1 MVVQGFINRIREVNP
16 LINSVVDERYELAL
30 KEARDADA
38 FLASTTLSA
47 AELKLQKPFLGV
59 PFTTKDSTAVKG
71 LFQTCAPS
79 HFQITY
85 ILTELRGSLPTLKF
99 TNSMIQSYFSLHFIF
114 YKIDLYNLCLF
125 LSLPS

>member
-1 MVVQGFINRIREVNP
+1 MVVQGFIDRIYEVTP
-16 LINSVVDERYELAL
+16 LINAVVDERYGLAL

-71 LFQTCAPS
+71 LFQTNNFSSFPGHLHACRTRS
-79 HFQITY
+79 VITDIKVY
-85 ILTELRGSLPTLKF
+85 
-99 TNSMIQSYFSLHFIF
+99 Q
-114 YKIDLYNLCLF
+114 
-125 LSLPS
+125 

>member
-1 MVVQGFINRIREVNP
+1 MSAEVVVQGYIDRIREVNP

-71 LFQTCAPS
+71 LFK
-79 HFQITY
+79 TY
-85 ILTELRGSLPTLKF
+85 ASSQFPDHLRT
-99 TNSMIQSYFSLHFIF
+99 
-114 YKIDLYNLCLF
+114 
-125 LSLPS
+125 

>member
-1 MVVQGFINRIREVNP
+1 MVVQGFIDRIREVNP

-30 KEARDADA
+30 KEARDTDA

-47 AELKLQKPFLGV
+47 AELKLQKPFLGI

-71 LFQTCAPS
+71 LFQTYASS

-85 ILTELRGSLPTLKF
+85 ILTEPRGSSPTLKF
-99 TNSMIQSYFSLHFIF
+99 TNSMIQSYFPLHFIF
-114 YKIDLYNLCLF
+114 YKLDLYILCLF
-125 LSLPS
+125 LSWPS

>member
-1 MVVQGFINRIREVNP
+1 VVVQGFISRIHEVNP
-16 LINSVVDERYELAL
+16 LINSVVDERYVLAL

-71 LFQTCAPS
+71 LFQIYASSQFPAN
-79 HFQITY
+79 Y
-85 ILTELRGSLPTLKF
+85 ILTEPRGSSPTL
-99 TNSMIQSYFSLHFIF
+99 SSPIA
-114 YKIDLYNLCLF
+114 
-125 LSLPS
+125 

>member
-1 MVVQGFINRIREVNP
+1 MSAEVVVQGFIDRIREVNP

-71 LFQTCAPS
+71 LFQTYASSQFPD
-79 HFQITY
+79 HLHTY
-85 ILTELRGSLPTLKF
+85 RT
-99 TNSMIQSYFSLHFIF
+99 
-114 YKIDLYNLCLF
+114 
-125 LSLPS
+125 